1 MVVFNSTLFN
11 KAIFNTKFIAS
22 GGVPNRKFRKL
33 PKELLWSHALLKVK
47 SKIIMPVSIR
57 TEGKILTEFNSKVGS
72 KISYTDNV
80 ITSSKILSE
89 LYKPVT
95 SIVYTD
101 MEVDVNST
109 LDNMELKLNKIY
121 KYNTI
126 KSVLSLLDI

>member
-1 MVVFNSTLFN
+1 MAVFNSTLFN

-22 GGVPNRKFRKL
+22 GGVSKRKFRKQ
-33 PKELLWSHALLKVK
+33 PKELLWSHAILKVE
-47 SKIIMPVSIR
+47 SRIDIPVSIK
-57 TEGKILTEFNSKVGS
+57 TEGKILTGFNSKVGS

-80 ITSSKILSE
+80 ITSSKILRE
-89 LYKPVT
+89 IYKPVN
-95 SIVYTD
+95 SVVYTD